1 MPPRCYVRGRYLYH
15 MIGAI
20 IELLLSWIL
29 LHFIEHRRLSA
40 LGFAPTSRRLRLA
53 GLGFLLAAGYMS
65 IFYLAEA
72 ALLHAPYH
80 VNTDYSAK
88 ALLKAGCYVFK
99 NLLFEELLF
108 RGALLYILIKRIGP
122 QKAIVVSAIAF
133 GIYHWFTIGFG
144 KPAQMAYIF
153 LTMGLAG
160 YAFARAF
167 EKTGTILLPFAL
179 HFGLNTA
186 MMILFSKNSGIGPQL
201 LIQKAGPQIATKS
214 LLFMGLMIG
223 QSVAPPL
230 LVLFWLRFVK
240 KQPF

>member
-1 MPPRCYVRGRYLYH
+1 

-29 LHFIEHRRLSA
+29 LHFIEHRNLSA
-40 LGFAPTSRRLRLA
+40 LGFAPTTRRLRLV

-65 IFYLAEA
+65 LFYLVEA
-72 ALLHAPYH
+72 ALVHAPYH
-80 VNTDYSAK
+80 RNPDYTYSS
-88 ALLKAGCYVFK
+88 LLKTGWYVFK
-99 NLLFEELLF
+99 SVLFEELIF

-122 QKAIVVSAIAF
+122 TKAVLLSAIAF

-144 KPAQMAYIF
+144 KPVQMAYIF

-160 YAFARAF
+160 YTFAKAF

-186 MMILFSKNSGIGPQL
+186 IMILFSKNTGIGPQL
-201 LIQKAGPQIATKS
+201 LIQAAGTQIPTKS
-214 LLFMGLMIG
+214 LLFLGLMIG
-223 QSVAPPL
+223 QSFVPPL

-240 KQPF
+240 RQPF

>member
-1 MPPRCYVRGRYLYH
+1 
-15 MIGAI
+15 MIGAL

-29 LHFIEHRRLSA
+29 LHFIEHRNLSA
-40 LGFAPTSRRLRLA
+40 LGFAPTKYRLRLA
-53 GLGFLLAAGYMS
+53 GSGLLLAAGYMI
-65 IFYLAEA
+65 IFYLIEA
-72 ALLHAPYH
+72 GLLHAPYH
-80 VNTDYSAK
+80 LNK
-88 ALLKAGCYVFK
+88 AYNATVLLKALWWVIK
-99 NLLFEELLF
+99 SVLFEELIF

-122 QKAIVVSAIAF
+122 KKAVLLSAIAF

-160 YAFARAF
+160 WAFAKAF

-186 MMILFSKNSGIGPQL
+186 IMILFSKNTGIGPQL
-201 LIQKAGPQIATKS
+201 LIQAAGPQIPTKS
-214 LLFMGLMIG
+214 LLFLGLMIG
-223 QSVAPPL
+223 QSFVPPL

-240 KQPF
+240 RQPF